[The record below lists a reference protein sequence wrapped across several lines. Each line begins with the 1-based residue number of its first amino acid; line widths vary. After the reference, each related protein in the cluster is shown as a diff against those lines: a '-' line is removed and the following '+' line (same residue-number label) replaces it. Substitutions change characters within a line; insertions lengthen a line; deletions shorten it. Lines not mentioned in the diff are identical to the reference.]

1 MDIKDRILE
10 ISLELFMRRGCK
22 SVTMDDVAS
31 ENGISKRTLYEFFKD
46 KSTLLE
52 EILNLQEANMKQMYE
67 EVANTSDNVL
77 EQFFSLHDR
86 QSEISIN
93 LRIVFFTELKK
104 FYPEIFDSMVKKMLC
119 THDNVIRDGIK
130 KGQEQNVFRN
140 NIDVTIVS
148 KVLTELGNIMQNQ
161 DMFPLKQFERKV
173 IFREIF
179 INYLRGISTLKGIE
193 IIDNYLNR

>member
-1 MDIKDRILE
+1 MDIRDRILE
-10 ISLELFMRRGCK
+10 VSLELFILRGCK

-52 EILNLQEANMKQMYE
+52 EILNLHETNMKQMYE
-67 EVANTSDNVL
+67 EVAKTSDNVL

-86 QSEISIN
+86 QTEISIN

-104 FYPEIFDSMVKKMLC
+104 FYPEIFDSMVKKMIC
-119 THDNVIRDGIK
+119 THDNVIKDGIRR
-130 KGQEQNVFRN
+130 GQEQKVFRN
-140 NIDVTIVS
+140 NLDITIVS
-148 KVLTELGNIMQNQ
+148 RVLAELGNIMQNQ
-161 DMFPLKQFERKV
+161 DLFPLKQFERKLV
-173 IFREIF
+173 FREIF
-179 INYLRGISTLKGIE
+179 INYLRGIATIKGIE

>member
-1 MDIKDRILE
+1 
-10 ISLELFMRRGCK
+10 
-22 SVTMDDVAS
+22 
-31 ENGISKRTLYEFFKD
+31 
-46 KSTLLE
+46 
-52 EILNLQEANMKQMYE
+52 MKQMYE

>member
-1 MDIKDRILE
+1 MDIKERILE
-10 ISLELFMRRGCK
+10 VSLELFMHRGCK

-52 EILNLQEANMKQMYE
+52 EVLNLQEINMKQMYL
-67 EVANTSDNVL
+67 EVANTSESVL
-77 EQFFSLHDR
+77 EQFFALHDR

-119 THDNVIRDGIK
+119 THDNVIKDGIK

-140 NIDVTIVS
+140 NLDITIVS
-148 KVLTELGNIMQNQ
+148 RVLAELGNIMQNQ
-161 DMFPLKQFERKV
+161 ELFPLNQFERRIV
-173 IFREIF
+173 FREIF

>member
-67 EVANTSDNVL
+67 EVVNTSDNVL

-179 INYLRGISTLKGIE
+179 ITYLRGISTLKGIE